1 MQRPFRLTIVMLAF
15 VLAFALWLVPVS
27 SVALANDDGAK
38 PGEVPRDATG
48 RCHDDTWTSS
58 AKKKG
63 ACSQHGGVKSWF
75 GKPPKGATARC
86 QDGTFSKS
94 AGQGACSSHGGVA
107 YWMDAKPV
115 QR

>member
-1 MQRPFRLTIVMLAF
+1 MPRPSPLQIAMLAF
-15 VLAFALWLVPVS
+15 IFPFAAWVVPAT
-27 SVALANDDGAK
+27 SVALADDVASR

-63 ACSQHGGVKSWF
+63 ACSQHGGVKAWF

-94 AGQGACSSHGGVA
+94 AGRGTCSGHGGVA
-107 YWMDAKPV
+107 YWMDGKPV
-115 QR
+115 QH